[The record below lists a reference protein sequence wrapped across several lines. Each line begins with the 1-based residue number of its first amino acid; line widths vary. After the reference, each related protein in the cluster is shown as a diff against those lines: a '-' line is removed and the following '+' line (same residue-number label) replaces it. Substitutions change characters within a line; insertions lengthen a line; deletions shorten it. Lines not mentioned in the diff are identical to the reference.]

1 MTQAH
6 TPISLRRTTKETD
19 ITLSLTL
26 YGSGVSEIDSGV
38 GFFNHMLES
47 LSKHA
52 LLDLSLSCKGDLHI
66 DSHHSVEDCG
76 IVLGS
81 AMKQALYPARGIER
95 FGNASVVMDEACVE
109 CDLDVSNRAFLV
121 FDMRAYRLPF
131 KGSVG
136 SFDVELVEEF
146 FRALCFNANLSAHIV
161 LKRGSNLHH
170 IIEASF
176 KAFGVALRR
185 ALVPN
190 ERVAIPST
198 KNML

>member
-26 YGSGVSEIDSGV
+26 YGSGASEIESGV
-38 GFFNHMLES
+38 GFFNHMLETF
-47 LSKHA
+47 SKHA

-131 KGSVG
+131 KGNVG

-185 ALVPN
+185 ALTPN

-198 KNML
+198 KNIL